1 MKDPLV
7 TKIVKN
13 LPARQETQVQSKG
26 QEELLEKRMAI
37 HSSIPAWRIPM
48 DRGAWQAT
56 VHVVTKSQTQL
67 CN

>member
-37 HSSIPAWRIPM
+37 HSSILVWKNPM
-48 DRGAWQAT
+48 NKGAWCGIAN
-56 VHVVTKSQTQL
+56 VVTKSQTQL

>member
-37 HSSIPAWRIPM
+37 HSILVWKNPM
-48 DRGAWQAT
+48 NKGAWCGIAN
-56 VHVVTKSQTQL
+56 VVTKSQTQL